1 MPLIKLSNEELQNK
15 TESNHVR
22 HEAGEQIYKE
32 QKMQKVYSSRDSY
45 RRSRSYYFNLDSI
58 YIFLTFFGLCNLS
71 DNELI
76 I

>member
-32 QKMQKVYSSRDSY
+32 QKMQK
-45 RRSRSYYFNLDSI
+45 SI
-58 YIFLTFFGLCNLS
+58 QLQRQLQKKQKLLFQLR
-71 DNELI
+71 
-76 I
+76 